1 MRRVMGGLLILAGA
15 VLVLA
20 GGVAAMW
27 FGADNTA
34 TMRSHQVDVH
44 GTGLVTVPT
53 AIAYAGPRV
62 EVTAH
67 AQETGQHLFA
77 GVAHDVDVRDF
88 LSGVACTKVTSI
100 RVPLQLS
107 TTDVPGSLDLPA
119 DPSSLDIWVA
129 SAEGVGQVNLSFRL
143 PDAADDVVIL
153 STDAR
158 PVGPLTVSAAL
169 VVPGAFVGALAGVVL
184 GAGLALV
191 GWSLIGMRRRSRQS
205 YDPAELQARL

>member
-1 MRRVMGGLLILAGA
+1 MRRVIGGLLIFAGGL
-15 VLVLA
+15 LVLA
-20 GGVAAMW
+20 GGVAAAW
-27 FGADNTA
+27 FGVDNTA

-44 GTGLVTVPT
+44 GTGLVTVPR

-62 EVTAH
+62 DVTAH

-88 LSGVACTKVTSI
+88 LSGVARTDITSV
-100 RVPLQLS
+100 RVPLHLS
-107 TTDVPGSLDLPA
+107 TKAVEGSLDLPA
-119 DPSSLDIWVA
+119 DPSSLDIWIA
-129 SAEGVGQVNLSFRL
+129 SAEGVGEVNLSFRL

-158 PVGPLTVSAAL
+158 PVGSLTVSAAL

-191 GWSLIGMRRRSRQS
+191 GWSVIAMRRRSRQPN
-205 YDPAELQARL
+205 DTAELQARL

>member
-1 MRRVMGGLLILAGA
+1 MRRVIGGLFIVAGA
-15 VLVLA
+15 LLVLA
-20 GGVAAMW
+20 GGVAAAW
-27 FGADNTA
+27 FGDDNTA

-44 GTGLVTVPT
+44 GTGLVTVPR

-62 EVTAH
+62 DITAQ

-88 LSGVACTKVTSI
+88 LSGVGRTEVTSV
-100 RVPLQLS
+100 RVPLGLS
-107 TTDVPGSLDLPA
+107 TKAVKGSLDLPA
-119 DPSSLDIWVA
+119 DPSSLDIWIA
-129 SAEGVGQVNLSFRL
+129 SAEGVGQVTLSFRL

-153 STDAR
+153 NTDASR
-158 PVGPLTVSAAL
+158 VGPLTVTADL

-191 GWSLIGMRRRSRQS
+191 GWSLIGMRRRSRQPS
-205 YDPAELQARL
+205 DAAAPPARP